1 MKSLKSLM
9 FSLALVAGN
18 ALASVAFVGVENSK
32 YAIAGFRPGENVGVA
47 LMHSLWIQDASQY
60 VRLVPFYRFRIND
73 NVSGRY
79 SVFYGTTYERSY
91 YDYGADLFL
100 RALFF
105 NRLIELDGR
114 FRPQYD
120 SDLKFNYGY
129 EFVGKISGWK
139 EIAVFG
145 GVKNIPE
152 YRKPEDRFLAGM
164 SFSVKNLSV
173 SPEISIPTN
182 LKTQYTRI
190 HVNFLYELS
199 F

>member
-1 MKSLKSLM
+1 MKSLKCLM
-9 FSLALVAGN
+9 FFLAFVAGN
-18 ALASVAFVGVENSK
+18 ALASVAFVGMENSK
-32 YAIAGFRPGENVGVA
+32 YAIVGFRPGKSAGVA
-47 LMHSLWIQDASQY
+47 LMHSLWVQDASQY
-60 VRLVPFYRFRIND
+60 VRLSPFYSFRIND
-73 NVSGRY
+73 NVSGQY

-91 YDYGADLFL
+91 YDYGADLYL
-100 RALFF
+100 SALFF

-145 GVKNIPE
+145 GIKNIPE

>member
-1 MKSLKSLM
+1 MKTLKCLI
-9 FSLALVAGN
+9 FLLTFVAGN
-18 ALASVAFVGVENSK
+18 ALAAVAFVGMENSK
-32 YAIAGFRPGENVGVA
+32 YAIAGFRPGRSAGIA
-47 LMHSLWIQDASQY
+47 LMHSLWVQDASQY
-60 VRLVPFYRFRIND
+60 VRLSPFYYFHLND
-73 NVSGRY
+73 NLSGQY
-79 SVFYGTTYERSY
+79 SVFYGTTYEQTY

-129 EFVGKISGWK
+129 EFVGKISGWRD
-139 EIAVFG
+139 IAVFG
-145 GVKNIPE
+145 GIKNIPE
-152 YRKPEDRFLAGM
+152 FRKAEGRFLAGM

-173 SPEISIPTN
+173 SPEITIPTN
-182 LKTQYTRI
+182 LKTQYTRV